1 MMGTKFKILLL
12 FLAIYSYSFSQIK
25 NIENYICTNIEELND
40 YSDINDKIRIID
52 NGICNKDYQWN
63 RDTLKIICKNN
74 FYNLQS
80 DVKDIVV
87 KYCAIEQDTIIS
99 YLIYSKNINQQDAI
113 FEYLKIKSIQI
124 KNSANSYC
132 KRLEDYR
139 ISALCILYLG
149 EVQSIQFFN
158 DVKILKDGAC
168 HFGLLG
174 TNYNDEISGI
184 MDYIESTGDYAND
197 GLKKFKI
204 NSDIVFA
211 YGNNEELARQDL
223 ITKIKDIIIYG
234 K

>member
-1 MMGTKFKILLL
+1 MGTKIKILLL
-12 FLAIYSYSFSQIK
+12 FIVIYSYSFSQIK
-25 NIENYICTNIEELND
+25 NSENYICTNIEELNN
-40 YSDINDKIRIID
+40 YSDINEKIRIID

-74 FYNLQS
+74 FYKLQN

-99 YLIYSKNINQQDAI
+99 YLIYSKNISQQDAL
-113 FEYLKIKSIQI
+113 FEYLKIKSLQI

-132 KRLEDYR
+132 KRLSDYR

-149 EVQSIQFFN
+149 EIQSIQFFN
-158 DVKILKDGAC
+158 DVKSLKDASC
-168 HFGLLG
+168 EFALLG
-174 TNYNDEISGI
+174 TNYNDEVSGI
-184 MDYIESTGDYAND
+184 MDYIESTGDYVND
-197 GLKKFKI
+197 GLKKFTI
-204 NSDIVFA
+204 NSDIVRA

-223 ITKIKDIIIYG
+223 IRQLKDIIINN